1 MLILVRHG
9 RTALNAAG
17 RLQGRIDE
25 PLDDVG
31 RKQAAIVAEHVGP
44 VDVLISSPLRRA
56 TETAE
61 AFGVPFESDER
72 WIELSYGIFEGVAI
86 ADTPSEAWD
95 HWRQERELRAEWRR
109 VPGPARSACPRRMRR
124 ARPARGR
131 RRRRRRH
138 PRVADQVGGCVGAR
152 RDDRHL
158 VAITPVARLDLP
170 HRHATRGTGAHSVQ
184 RNGVGLGLSG
194 RDGSARTTLG
204 EPIGHRDRLVGELDT
219 QVEVRHEV
227 ARRRR

>member
-1 MLILVRHG
+1 VLILVRHG

-31 RKQAAIVAEHVGP
+31 RKQAAMVAEHVGP

-61 AFGVPFESDER
+61 AFGIPFDTDER

-95 HWRQERELRAEWRR
+95 RWQQNVHYVPNGGESLAQLDLRVRDACEGLSRLVTDADIAVVTHVSPIKSAVAWALGATIEISWRSHLSPASICRIEMRR
-109 VPGPARSACPRRMRR
+109 RGPVLTAFNETVPGA
-124 ARPARGR
+124 
-131 RRRRRRH
+131 
-138 PRVADQVGGCVGAR
+138 V
-152 RDDRHL
+152 
-158 VAITPVARLDLP
+158 
-170 HRHATRGTGAHSVQ
+170 
-184 RNGVGLGLSG
+184 
-194 RDGSARTTLG
+194 
-204 EPIGHRDRLVGELDT
+204 
-219 QVEVRHEV
+219 
-227 ARRRR
+227 